1 MTKSEIFEQITNSPE
16 YQVLKDYHQHG
27 SHSVY
32 NHSVNVYN
40 ACFKIA
46 KKLHIKVNEESLA
59 KSALLHDYFLYDW
72 HDDKN
77 PVSHFTRHPAR
88 AAKNAKRDFGLTKKE
103 ERAIRSH
110 MFPAG
115 LRPPTSR
122 EALILTFADKYCATR
137 ELLFSGRRK

>member
-88 AAKNAKRDFGLTKKE
+88 GYSFTYVPSGAA
-103 ERAIRSH
+103 S
-110 MFPAG
+110 
-115 LRPPTSR
+115 
-122 EALILTFADKYCATR
+122 ADEQGGADSYFC
-137 ELLFSGRRK
+137 G